1 MITPHPIQYQG
12 SKRNLAPDIL
22 CYFPAGFERLIEPF
36 AGSGALSIAA
46 AVRGIASR
54 FWLNDL
60 NKPLVDLLSLMVN
73 QTGELAN
80 DYERIWRAQLDDPE
94 AYYLHVRDEFNQS
107 QDPRLFL
114 YLIARCVK
122 GSVRYNADGK
132 FNQSADKRRLGT
144 RPETMRKNMVGVSQV
159 LRGKTIFSAL
169 DYREVLA
176 DAKRNDVIYMDPPYQ
191 GVCGDRDSRYFAG
204 VNYDEFVGALE
215 DLNARQI
222 PFLISYDG
230 RTGDR
235 EYGQPL
241 PATLNLTR
249 IELEA
254 GRSTQATLLGRNH
267 KTVESLYLSSGLTPK
282 IKQTS
287 VIPKSTKARQ
297 LWLPDILERYE
308 KISERVS

>member
-22 CYFPAGFERLIEPF
+22 SYFPAGFERLIEPF

-73 QTGELAN
+73 QTDELAN
-80 DYERIWRAQLDDPE
+80 DYQRIWRAQLDDPE

-114 YLIARCVK
+114 YLLARCVK

-159 LRGKTIFSAL
+159 LHGKTIFSAL

-176 DAKRNDVIYMDPPYQ
+176 DATRNDVIYMDPPYQ

-241 PATLNLTR
+241 PAALNLTR

-282 IKQTS
+282 TKQTS